1 VENVEKRKSKQEDN
15 VGSFREN
22 KIILID
28 RKAEGGLWFLDQK
41 FSACFVMDWDNNV
54 GLSVEGTVRYS
65 ERIKSPNPEI
75 TQRRRSKPN
84 SIQFKKDKIFH
95 LLQGREI
102 SCIHLHNDP
111 HSKIA
116 LKK

>member
-1 VENVEKRKSKQEDN
+1 MKVFENHT
-15 VGSFREN
+15 
-22 KIILID
+22 IIIID

-54 GLSVEGTVRYS
+54 GILVEGTVRYS
-65 ERIKSPNPEI
+65 ERLKSPNPEI

-84 SIQFKKDKIFH
+84 SKKDKIFH
-95 LLQGREI
+95 LLQGQEI